1 MKVIRVVAQAVRN
14 RLAVIRRSGLSA
26 ALATATLLM
35 LVQPAQAQI
44 KVGVVLSATGPAASL
59 GIPQRNT
66 VSLLPRE
73 IGGKS
78 VDYIVLDDASD
89 TTAAVKNTRRLIS
102 QGVDLIIGSSITPNS
117 LAMVDVVAEGQ
128 TPMISVAASAKI
140 IEPVDDKRAW
150 VFKTPQNDSLMASA
164 LAERMVADH
173 VATVGFIGFSSS
185 YGQGW
190 YEEFAKQAARNK
202 LKIIVNES
210 YAHNDSSVTGQI
222 LRIIARRPDAVLV
235 AGAGT
240 PAVLPERTLRERG
253 YKGKIYQTHG
263 VANPDFLR
271 LGGKDVEGTL
281 LPAGPVLVA
290 AALPDSNPSK
300 KAGLEYTQKYEA
312 AFGAGSV
319 TTFGAHVWD
328 AGLVLQ
334 RVLPLAAKTA
344 APGTLQFR
352 KALREALENIRNLTL
367 AHGIMNTS
375 PTDHGGLDNRARVIV
390 KIDAGRWVLVP

>member
-1 MKVIRVVAQAVRN
+1 MKAMQVVKQVVIKRAASVCQ
-14 RLAVIRRSGLSA
+14 SGLFA
-26 ALATATLLM
+26 ALATAM
-35 LVQPAQAQI
+35 LVVLAPQAQAQI

-66 VSLLPRE
+66 VSLLPHE

-78 VDYIVLDDASD
+78 VEYIVLDDASD

-102 QGVDLIIGSSITPNS
+102 EGVDVIIGSSITPNS

-128 TPMISVAASAKI
+128 TPMISVAASSKI

-150 VFKTPQNDSLMASA
+150 VFKTPQNDSLMANA
-164 LAERMVADH
+164 LAERMVADK
-173 VATVGFIGFSSS
+173 VATVAFIGFADS

-190 YEEFAKQAARNK
+190 YGEFAKQAALNK
-202 LKIIVNES
+202 LKITVNEA
-210 YAHNDSSVTGQI
+210 YARNDSSVTGQV
-222 LRIIARRPDAVLV
+222 LRIMASNPDAVLI

-263 VANPDFLR
+263 VANTDFLR

-290 AALPDSNPSK
+290 ALLPDSNPCK

-312 AFGAGSV
+312 AFGAGTV
-319 TTFGAHVWD
+319 TTFGAHLWD

-334 RVLPLAAKTA
+334 RVLPQAAKSA
-344 APGTLQFR
+344 APGTPQFR
-352 KALREALENIRNLTL
+352 KALREALEHIQNLTL
-367 AHGIMNTS
+367 SHGVMNTT
-375 PTDHGGLDNRARVIV
+375 PTDHSGLDNRARVIV
-390 KIDAGRWVLVP
+390 KIESGHWVLAP